1 MPRAMTIAE
10 GRSRPHAEAR
20 VLYRITKELLDPGQT
35 LERALG
41 KVAAHLADFGM
52 GGAEVAVPG
61 LVVEKKKRRRGVA
74 DKVLEE
80 GRPVVS
86 ASGFVCVPITTLRR
100 EVVGTLSVEVAA
112 APSEDELQWDRR
124 LLTVVA
130 TLIGDAVRARRDLAE
145 DATAEARDGAGEI
158 PSPPGELV
166 GSSHAMTEV
175 YRLVRQVAPYD
186 TTVLLRGES
195 GTGKELVAQAIHHAS
210 ARAEGPFVSVN
221 CGALP
226 EQLVESELFGH
237 VKGAFTGAAGA
248 RRGRF
253 EMASGGTLFLDE
265 VGELPLP
272 AQVKLLRALQQG
284 EIHRVGDEAPR
295 RVDVRVVAATNAPL
309 EQAIERGAF
318 RADLYYRLNIFPI
331 YLPPLRE
338 RKTDITLLADHF
350 VGKHGRGRVK
360 RISTPAIELMTAY
373 HWPGNVRELEN
384 CVERACLLS
393 DDGVIR
399 AHHLPP
405 TLQTGDSSGTTKAG
419 SLEAMMRNFERE
431 ILIEA
436 MKNAGGNMTAAAR
449 ALETTPRILAYRL
462 NQLGLY
468 EMVARRRR

>member
-1 MPRAMTIAE
+1 MTTA
-10 GRSRPHAEAR
+10 GRERPHAEAR
-20 VLYRITKELLDPGQT
+20 VLYRITKALLDGQQT

-41 KVAAHLADFGM
+41 DVVAHLADFGM
-52 GGAEVAVPG
+52 SGVEIAVPG
-61 LVVEKKKRRRGVA
+61 LPLTKKRRRGA
-74 DKVLEE
+74 SQRVLED
-80 GRPVVS
+80 GRAVVS
-86 ASGFVCVPITTLRR
+86 PSGFVCVPIKTLRR
-100 EVVGTLSVEVAA
+100 EIVGTLSVEVPA
-112 APSEDELQWDRR
+112 APEDDLQWDRR

-130 TLIGDAVRARRDLAE
+130 TLIGEAVRAHRDRHE
-145 DATAEARDGAGEI
+145 DASARAQAEAPEI
-158 PSPPGELV
+158 AAPPGELV
-166 GSSHAMTEV
+166 GNAHAMLEV
-175 YRLVRQVAPYD
+175 YRLIRQVAPHD

-237 VKGAFTGAAGA
+237 VKGAFTGAVGG

-253 EMASGGTLFLDE
+253 EMANGGTLLLDE
-265 VGELPLP
+265 IGELPP
-272 AQVKLLRALQQG
+272 AVQVKLLRALQQG
-284 EIHRVGDEAPR
+284 EIHRVGDEAPK
-295 RVDVRVVAATNAPL
+295 RVDVRVIAATNAPL
-309 EQAIERGAF
+309 EAAIERGAF

-419 SLEAMMRNFERE
+419 SLDAMMRNFERE

-436 MKNAGGNMTAAAR
+436 MKNVGGNMTAAAK
-449 ALETTPRILAYRL
+449 ALDTTPRILAYRL

-468 EMVARRRR
+468 DLVARRRR